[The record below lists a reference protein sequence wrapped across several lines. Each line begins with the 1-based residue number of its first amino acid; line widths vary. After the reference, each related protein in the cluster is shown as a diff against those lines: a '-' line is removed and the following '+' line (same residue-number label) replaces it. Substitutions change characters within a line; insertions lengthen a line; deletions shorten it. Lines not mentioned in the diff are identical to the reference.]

1 MAKQKPIGFRFD
13 YWLWDRLQEKG
24 MTQAELAQKTGLN
37 PSAITMYLGR
47 RRSPT
52 LATLTK
58 ILTVLDATLEIKEVK

>member
-13 YWLWDRLQEKG
+13 YWLWDRLQEKEI
-24 MTQAELAQKTGLN
+24 TQEQLAQQAGMS
-37 PSAITMYLGR
+37 PSAITLYLAR